1 MFIPRDKVEKHITY
15 SDNLYREIALKT
27 DSMAYYDRAIS
38 TRAAKSNLKNLLKH
52 NYIYDSDMDVTDRY
66 VKNFMEEFE
75 PDINY
80 KLHKC
85 YFDIE
90 TDLNGIRSV

>member
-1 MFIPRDKVEKHITY
+1 ME
-15 SDNLYREIALKT
+15 
-27 DSMAYYDRAIS
+27 YYDRCLNGS
-38 TRAAKSNLKNLLKH
+38 RSAKSNLKNLLKH

-66 VKNFMEEFE
+66 IKNFMEEFD
-75 PDINY
+75 PDVGY